1 MNCNT
6 PPISSRT
13 PLYFDIS
20 CLRRLHQPAFLPGT
34 HYRQGFVLY
43 STTLLTAFHR
53 STSSVATERC
63 LPCHS
68 MLRDGRHLQS
78 CCSTLVSTVY
88 TQQHSSLVSTATSLL
103 GQPPSL
109 CHAYSLAAPV
119 WPSSLWWH
127 EIVAHAVSLPSSCYP
142 RLGSR
147 HKWHCHRLHR
157 AFATLPRTRL
167 ITPFHRRGNHFKHFV
182 CQGCNGRLFSGCLF
196 ALSSRGQSDPAFG
209 TPGEDHQHQD
219 SRDRSGPRF
228 HATGDVRQSPKP
240 LDFLRVFL
248 ILNLSL

>member
-1 MNCNT
+1 M
-6 PPISSRT
+6 S
-13 PLYFDIS
+13 
-20 CLRRLHQPAFLPGT
+20 
-34 HYRQGFVLY
+34 
-43 STTLLTAFHR
+43 
-53 STSSVATERC
+53 
-63 LPCHS
+63 
-68 MLRDGRHLQS
+68 
-78 CCSTLVSTVY
+78 
-88 TQQHSSLVSTATSLL
+88 
-103 GQPPSL
+103 
-109 CHAYSLAAPV
+109 
-119 WPSSLWWH
+119 
-127 EIVAHAVSLPSSCYP
+127 AVSLDAARWAASAVVLLDIGEYSVHAAALESRVDGDQPPWATSQPLPCIQPRCAGLALESLVARSRRSRCFAAIVGCSCYP

>member
-88 TQQHSSLVSTATSLL
+88 TQQHSSLVSTATSLP

-127 EIVAHAVSLPSSCYP
+127 EIVAHAVSLPSSAAP
-142 RLGSR
+142 ARLPQTWLTPQVALPSTAPSVRDPTQNEANQTISSQREPFQAFRLSR
-147 HKWHCHRLHR
+147 M
-157 AFATLPRTRL
+157 
-167 ITPFHRRGNHFKHFV
+167 
-182 CQGCNGRLFSGCLF
+182 
-196 ALSSRGQSDPAFG
+196 
-209 TPGEDHQHQD
+209 
-219 SRDRSGPRF
+219 
-228 HATGDVRQSPKP
+228 
-240 LDFLRVFL
+240 
-248 ILNLSL
+248 